1 MKNKNTMVY
10 VGISLCLVLSFGV
23 VGCSESHTPL
33 PDASASVQQV
43 SLIPEKVR
51 EKLLDGAMN
60 VLSRLEDY
68 DEQAAF
74 SQIFDRLNQW
84 SHGNPSADAV
94 AVGDWS
100 IDPLFSSLAEQFRS
114 ERIRATLKASVFD
127 ASTDVRVLRD
137 QRWMA
142 DISEMARGDAIEDL
156 EVAQNLFAWVVRN
169 LAISTDPP
177 MVPDERMAGSRWF
190 LPGEIL
196 LSGRA
201 SAAQRSW
208 VFLQLLRHA
217 GLDGVML
224 ATDSAGDTRP
234 WLPALVSD
242 GEAYLFEPTYGMPV
256 PGLSGEGVA
265 TVRDAAADPQV
276 LARLSLPE
284 REYPVRAQDIQNLSI
299 LIAADPWLL
308 SRRMYLLEKRMAGT
322 RSLSLSLEPSSLGSR
337 AAKAIAS
344 DSPEEVAVELWGFP
358 WETVV
363 RQSASE
369 TQDAL
374 RKELAV
380 MTVTVEQPFSRD
392 GIRQTRS
399 IRPLFAA
406 RVREFRGDMNG
417 AEGAKSSYL
426 AARPSTAMI
435 NEGVNALPTPQADV
449 LKRLYLQMKEDATYW
464 LGVLTLSEGD
474 SEASVDY
481 LDRLTLQAS
490 PDSPWTDAARINLA
504 TALEHLGRIDEAV
517 DLLRAD
523 ESPQRFGSRIRAA
536 SMRAADQSQ
545 ESE

>member
-23 VGCSESHTPL
+23 AGCSESRTPL

-242 GEAYLFEPTYGMPV
+242 GEHIFLN
-256 PGLSGEGVA
+256 
-265 TVRDAAADPQV
+265 
-276 LARLSLPE
+276 LPMGC
-284 REYPVRAQDIQNLSI
+284 QC
-299 LIAADPWLL
+299 
-308 SRRMYLLEKRMAGT
+308 
-322 RSLSLSLEPSSLGSR
+322 
-337 AAKAIAS
+337 
-344 DSPEEVAVELWGFP
+344 
-358 WETVV
+358 
-363 RQSASE
+363 
-369 TQDAL
+369 
-374 RKELAV
+374 
-380 MTVTVEQPFSRD
+380 
-392 GIRQTRS
+392 
-399 IRPLFAA
+399 
-406 RVREFRGDMNG
+406 RV
-417 AEGAKSSYL
+417 
-426 AARPSTAMI
+426 
-435 NEGVNALPTPQADV
+435 
-449 LKRLYLQMKEDATYW
+449 
-464 LGVLTLSEGD
+464 
-474 SEASVDY
+474 
-481 LDRLTLQAS
+481 
-490 PDSPWTDAARINLA
+490 
-504 TALEHLGRIDEAV
+504 
-517 DLLRAD
+517 
-523 ESPQRFGSRIRAA
+523 
-536 SMRAADQSQ
+536 
-545 ESE
+545 